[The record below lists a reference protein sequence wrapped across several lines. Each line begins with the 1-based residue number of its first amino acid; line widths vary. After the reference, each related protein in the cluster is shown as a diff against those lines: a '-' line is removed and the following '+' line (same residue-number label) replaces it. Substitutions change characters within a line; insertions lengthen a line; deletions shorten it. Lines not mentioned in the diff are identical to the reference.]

1 MSKPLFEE
9 IQPPRVEQTRPDP
22 KQSDF
27 ASLLSR
33 IYRITDS
40 AVGELELTDDPG
52 RIKSLKNKISALHS
66 LSRTLP
72 LLQHAESL
80 THVRAKD
87 GKVLTDWTTDEL
99 RDAYAEMQARS
110 K

>member
-1 MSKPLFEE
+1 MPTPIFETLLPSE
-9 IQPPRVEQTRPDP
+9 VKETRPNP
-22 KQSDF
+22 VQSDF

-40 AVGELELTDDPG
+40 AVSELEVTDDPG
-52 RIKSLKNKISALHS
+52 RIKSLNNKIAALQR
-66 LSRTLP
+66 LSKTLP
-72 LLQHAESL
+72 LLQKAEAN

-87 GKVLTDWTTDEL
+87 GKNLNDWTTDEL
-99 RDAYAEMQARS
+99 REAYAEMQVRN